1 MLKQLLGFMMSDLVT
16 VITPMY
22 NSGKYIEET
31 LNSVISQTYENWELF
46 IIDDGSSDSTFELAL
61 KRSDTIKL
69 PKNLGIGG
77 AVQTGIKYAF
87 EAGYDICIQL
97 DGDGQHPPEE
107 VKKML
112 TFYQKNKCSV
122 VIGSRYLDENGF
134 QSSLMRRFGSKLI
147 SLSLKSLAGSIESF
161 TDPTSGFR
169 LMDRSAMAVFSKHYP
184 IDFPEP
190 ISLAWALRKN
200 IAVLECSINMKERI
214 AGKSSISSLKAI
226 IYMIRVLCY
235 IQLSK
240 FKTPF

>member
-1 MLKQLLGFMMSDLVT
+1 MKTILIIPCFNEEGSIPDLFRE
-16 VITPMY
+16 
-22 NSGKYIEET
+22 IEALNQKEFDT
-31 LNSVISQTYENWELF
+31 LV
-46 IIDDGSSDSTFELAL
+46 IDDGSSDSTFELAL